1 MLYGTVANMS
11 EKSGDRKIALKNVRV
26 FDGECIGEPSTFVI
40 DGGLIGKPDDI
51 EDAEI
56 IDGQGCV
63 LLPGLIDAHV
73 HLHGEENLVQLA
85 SHGITT
91 ALDMGNDLKTYEPL
105 RVREA

>member
-1 MLYGTVANMS
+1 MLYGTVAYMS
-11 EKSGDRKIALKNVRV
+11 EKSGNRKIALRNVRV
-26 FDGECIGEPSTFVI
+26 FDGECISSTVVI

-56 IDGQGCV
+56 IHGQGCV

-91 ALDMGNDLKTYEPL
+91 ALDMGNDLKTYKPL
-105 RVREA
+105 RAREA